1 MALQLKD
8 KTYLKI
14 DTKGNYTIYKN
25 KTARNKEKK
34 VSSQEIV
41 NKYKE
46 ILENYHLDAELVY
59 YAPDIIQEYMDWKSE
74 YDNYL
79 TALQYRDFKF
89 EFPLMSKYFSNIK
102 DSLPLIIKSGNISV
116 PKNKSIEEIYAYIKQ
131 QEFFGPV
138 DEIKDI

>member
-14 DTKGNYTIYKN
+14 DTEGNYIIYKN

-34 VSSQEIV
+34 ISSQEII
-41 NKYKE
+41 NKYKK

-59 YAPDIIQEYMDWKSE
+59 YAPDIIKEYMDWKSE

-89 EFPLMSKYFSNIK
+89 EFPLISNYFSNVK
-102 DSLPLIIKSGNISV
+102 DSLPIIIEHGTIGV
-116 PKNKSIEEIYAYIKQ
+116 PKNKSIEEIYTYIKQ
-131 QEFFGPV
+131 QEIFGSM

>member
-14 DTKGNYTIYKN
+14 DTEGNYTIYKN

-59 YAPDIIQEYMDWKSE
+59 YAPDIIKEYMD
-74 YDNYL
+74 
-79 TALQYRDFKF
+79 
-89 EFPLMSKYFSNIK
+89 
-102 DSLPLIIKSGNISV
+102 
-116 PKNKSIEEIYAYIKQ
+116 
-131 QEFFGPV
+131 
-138 DEIKDI
+138 